1 MRPELGRDLTEPHPI
16 VAEPSPHRWRWAG
29 VFLSGLALWVVS
41 VIVTAVTDN
50 PTLIP
55 TVVLL
60 GSFLVPATAVI
71 FYLDHAPSATI
82 TAQRVFF
89 AFAYGGV
96 VGVLAASLLE
106 AWLLEDGPLVY
117 LGVGLIEEFAKL
129 VVLLIAAIGI
139 SRYRMRDGI
148 ILGAAVGFGFAAF
161 ESAGYALNALFTP
174 FGPSL
179 ANLVYAEVL
188 RGVLAPVGHGLWT
201 GLLGGALFA
210 AAARTGKL
218 AVFSPR
224 FIGLFLLVSLFHALW
239 DSMRGIAIVLTLIA
253 TSSPALPV
261 LMRDGILPRSYAV
274 IQWIFNAFQFGGL
287 AVISLIGLWMLR
299 RAWVRANGRIAD

>member
-1 MRPELGRDLTEPHPI
+1 MAVLETSVHGSA
-16 VAEPSPHRWRWAG
+16 VHRWRWAA
-29 VFLSGLALWVVS
+29 VFLSGLALWILSVV
-41 VIVTAVTDN
+41 VTYLTDN

-60 GSFLVPATAVI
+60 GSFLVPATAVV
-71 FYLDHAPSATI
+71 FYLDHAPSTTI

-96 VGVLAASLLE
+96 IGVLAASVLE
-106 AWLLEDGPLVY
+106 AWLLQDGALVY
-117 LGVGLIEEFAKL
+117 VGVGLIEEFAKVL
-129 VVLLIAAIGI
+129 VLLFAAIGI
-139 SRYRMRDGI
+139 RRYNMRDGI

-174 FGPSL
+174 YGPSL
-179 ANLVYAEVL
+179 TNVVYAEVL

-210 AAARTGKL
+210 AAARSGRL
-218 AVFSPR
+218 AVFAPR
-224 FIGLFLLVSLFHALW
+224 FIALFLVVSVLHALW
-239 DSMRGIAIVLTLIA
+239 DSMRGIAIVLTLIV
-253 TSSPALPV
+253 TSSPALPA
-261 LMRDGILPRSYAV
+261 LMDQGILPRSYAV

-299 RAWVRANGRIAD
+299 RAWRRANVVIAG